1 MSDAPIDQP
10 TAEPAAPPAAEPAAP
25 PVGSLLDAAA
35 APAPVADPAAPEG
48 EAPAAEEKILGKF
61 KSVDDLKKSYQEL
74 EKKLGSF
81 IGAPEEYE
89 LSMPEGVADLST
101 DDLGFDDRLSAVR
114 EAAKELNMSQD
125 GFTKLVHAFI
135 AADQQMNTVHV
146 ERELAALGPDAPARI
161 SDVSTFYAKAFGEDD
176 FMTVR
181 EIARTADGV
190 QFLERAMQKMRNTS
204 TIPATVTA
212 ATATQSEQQW
222 RDSVDWKRYESDR
235 TYRES
240 RLADLRRIVG
250 S

>member
-1 MSDAPIDQP
+1 MSDAPIEQP
-10 TAEPAAPPAAEPAAP
+10 TAEPAAEPAAP

-48 EAPAAEEKILGKF
+48 EAPAAEAPEWFRKDKY
-61 KSVDDLKKSYQEL
+61 KTVEDQAKAYVEL

-81 IGAPEEYE
+81 IGAPEDYE
-89 LSMPEGVADLST
+89 LSLPEGVADLST

-114 EAAKELNMSQD
+114 DVAKELNMSQD

-181 EIARTADGV
+181 EIARTAEGV

-222 RDSVDWKRYESDR
+222 RDSVDWKRYESDK
-235 TYRES
+235 TYREL

>member
-1 MSDAPIDQP
+1 MPDAPIEQP
-10 TAEPAAPPAAEPAAP
+10 TAEPAAEPAAP

-35 APAPVADPAAPEG
+35 APAPVADPAAPKG
-48 EAPAAEEKILGKF
+48 EAPAAEAPEWFRKDKY
-61 KSVDDLKKSYQEL
+61 KTVEDQAKAYVEL

-81 IGAPEEYE
+81 IGAPEDYE
-89 LSMPEGVADLST
+89 LSLPEGVADLST

-114 EAAKELNMSQD
+114 DVAKELNMSQD

-181 EIARTADGV
+181 EIARTAEGV

-222 RDSVDWKRYESDR
+222 RDSVDWKRYESDK
-235 TYRES
+235 TYREL